1 MRPTL
6 RKLEVKD
13 LSEVQ
18 KLVTESAESIEP
30 GLKIIGSHA
39 LLGDAQMDLVGVDS
53 KNSLALAALGLT
65 ANEEMLLR
73 ALDAYS
79 WCLDFPE
86 TVQRLYPRS
95 RFHPRAPRVLF
106 VAERMPDSFL
116 RKVRQVNFAELDCLT
131 FLQLEVNGTRA
142 VYFDTV
148 ERIRRM
154 PEPPLAEG
162 GPVVSPQL
170 IEQHPFIEGVP
181 PGHLWDDPH
190 EEAAWKAR
198 PAAPA
203 NFVGEASAPAA
214 AGEPY
219 PGQWQELT
227 DKLGAMSGSADAL
240 DPALLRPSPEAGPSP
255 NEATPP
261 TASGAGADGF
271 EQYKGEWREFLE
283 RLGASQLPD
292 NHELPGDS
300 RGLADTYGS
309 SAE

>member
-6 RKLEVKD
+6 RKLDVKD

-18 KLVTESAESIEP
+18 SLVTESVESIEP

-39 LLGDAQMDLVGVDS
+39 LLGDAQIDLVGVDS

-79 WCLDFPE
+79 WCLEFPE
-86 TVQRLYPRS
+86 TVQRLYPRA

-131 FLQLEVNGTRA
+131 FLQLEVNGART

-154 PEPPLAEG
+154 PEPPLSEDG
-162 GPVVSPQL
+162 SVVSPRP

-181 PGHLWDDPH
+181 PGHPWDGSH
-190 EEAAWKAR
+190 GEAR

-203 NFVGEASAPAA
+203 NLVGVASGPDG

-227 DKLGAMSGSADAL
+227 AKLGVMSASAETL
-240 DPALLRPSPEAGPSP
+240 DPAPLRPSPEAGLPPS
-255 NEATPP
+255 ETTPP
-261 TASGAGADGF
+261 TATSVDADGF

-283 RLGASQLPD
+283 RLGASPLPD
-292 NHELPGDS
+292 NRKLPGES
-300 RGLADTYGS
+300 PGLADTPGG

>member
-6 RKLEVKD
+6 RKLDVRD

-18 KLVTESAESIEP
+18 RLVTESAESIEP

-39 LLGDAQMDLVGVDS
+39 LLGDAQIDLVGVDS

-79 WCLDFPE
+79 WCLEFPE
-86 TVQRLYPRS
+86 TVQRLYPRA

-131 FLQLEVNGTRA
+131 FLQLEVNGART

-154 PEPPLAEG
+154 PEPPLSEDG
-162 GPVVSPQL
+162 SVVSPRP

-181 PGHLWDDPH
+181 PGPPWDDPH
-190 EEAAWKAR
+190 GEAR

-203 NFVGEASAPAA
+203 NLVGAASGPDAT
-214 AGEPY
+214 GEPY
-219 PGQWQELT
+219 PGPWQEPT
-227 DKLGAMSGSADAL
+227 AKLGVMNASAEAL
-240 DPALLRPSPEAGPSP
+240 DPALLRPSPEAGLSPS
-255 NEATPP
+255 ETTPP
-261 TASGAGADGF
+261 TASSAGADGF
-271 EQYKGEWREFLE
+271 EQNKSEWREFLE
-283 RLGASQLPD
+283 RLGASPLPD
-292 NHELPGDS
+292 NRKLPGDS
-300 RGLADTYGS
+300 QGLADTPGG